1 MKKQSG
7 NKATEIKTPENTTS
21 PVILS
26 PKQEMAQRHVDD
38 ARKGSVYD
46 LKEFLSLGNAVDS
59 NSLSTSENSSRSTS
73 PQIVFS
79 PLNAKQLLSFTQP
92 TEARRSSTYDLMEFL
107 SLPQSGGISRPQSG
121 QSYSSSQGD
130 NAKSDNRELNVT
142 ETDRDGREARSLSVY
157 DLAEYLAMTS
167 GVPPLVRVISS
178 ADDQTEKTNSTSLG
192 ASGVDNGNTHK
203 RESVYDLREIL
214 NIMQQEHEF
223 LSLYAS
229 QKNTPNH
236 QLLPAFR
243 RKFSNISQSGISI
256 HVTDEW
262 NRSL

>member
-1 MKKQSG
+1 MYG
-7 NKATEIKTPENTTS
+7 
-21 PVILS
+21 
-26 PKQEMAQRHVDD
+26 
-38 ARKGSVYD
+38 
-46 LKEFLSLGNAVDS
+46 
-59 NSLSTSENSSRSTS
+59 
-73 PQIVFS
+73 
-79 PLNAKQLLSFTQP
+79 
-92 TEARRSSTYDLMEFL
+92 
-107 SLPQSGGISRPQSG
+107 
-121 QSYSSSQGD
+121 
-130 NAKSDNRELNVT
+130 
-142 ETDRDGREARSLSVY
+142 
-157 DLAEYLAMTS
+157 LAEYLAMTS
-167 GVPPLVRVISS
+167 GVPPLVRIISS
-178 ADDQTEKTNSTSLG
+178 ADDQTEKTNSKSLG